1 MVGKDILR
9 KIAHI
14 VFRVDKL
21 KKSNIKEFA
30 KNLRGK
36 KILELGSGKKE
47 KGHYRYSVKKF
58 FDSSNLFLQSD
69 INPNFGHKVID
80 AEKMNYKNEFDV
92 ILCLN
97 VLEHTLNYEKVINN
111 IYMALK
117 PKGAAVFIVPVFY
130 PLHDEPAD
138 YWRFTEHS
146 LRKLLSN
153 FKKISLN
160 YSGLRQYPFAYF
172 IKAIK

>member
-14 VFRVDKL
+14 AFGVDRF

-47 KGHYRYSVKKF
+47 KGYYRYSVKNF
-58 FDSSNLFLQSD
+58 FHSSNLFLQSD
-69 INPNFGHKVID
+69 INPGFGHKVID
-80 AEKMNYKNEFDV
+80 AEKMSYKNEFDT

-97 VLEHTLNYEKVINN
+97 VLEHILNYEKVINN
-111 IYMALK
+111 IHRALK
-117 PKGAAVFIVPVFY
+117 PKGVAVFIVPVFY
-130 PLHDEPAD
+130 PFHDEPAD